1 MTDQSASNSE
11 QFSSTQPRA
20 LFPWIVLFVVAAL
33 LVVLNVFDDF
43 LAEAVNLDPGV
54 KNLSSLGLPMV
65 AMILVGGWYLL
76 RRGRSLNLTTIL
88 ALICFGAPIAFM
100 VLFQPIFGGNANV
113 ERFEP
118 RFWGG
123 KKAIVAKSAESSTS
137 RLETTTEF
145 DFPQFLGPNRNG
157 RVENVTL
164 DSWNSVKPEQLWKQT
179 VGDAWSGFAVVNG
192 FAITQEQRDDLECVV
207 CYEIE
212 TGNTVWNY
220 SVARRH
226 EDFRGFG
233 RVGPRATPTIHD
245 GKVYATS
252 GTGVIDCLN
261 GEDGSLIWSFD
272 VPAAVGIEQV
282 PQTNNRGLAFSQ
294 ENSTLIWG
302 RSPSPLIVDNL
313 LITSAGGIARTAIEG
328 NESEDGTEGRYVSSD
343 GATLIAIDLESG
355 KEVWRG
361 GNRMVAY
368 GSPILA
374 DVAGVRQIL
383 LIAEDHCVSHDPA
396 TGEELWAFPWPG
408 DSSAAANCSQ
418 VTVIDDE
425 TLMISKGYSTGAQ
438 VITLENTDGKLSPV
452 AEARDPRALKTK
464 FSNPVIHEG
473 YAYAISDRFVECVD
487 AKTLQKKWRR
497 RGFGTG
503 QLLLVGDKLLIHAE
517 SGKLALAEATP
528 EQYREL
534 GSIDTI
540 SGTCWNT
547 LAIYNDLVLVRS
559 DEEAACYRLPLL
571 K

>member
-1 MTDQSASNSE
+1 
-11 QFSSTQPRA
+11 
-20 LFPWIVLFVVAAL
+20 
-33 LVVLNVFDDF
+33 
-43 LAEAVNLDPGV
+43 
-54 KNLSSLGLPMV
+54 MV

-547 LAIYNDLVLVRS
+547 LAIYNDLVLLRS